1 MRLRKAYPENP
12 CTLVLGSVN
21 CIICSLLVLILA
33 ALPACSTTERW
44 ADAAY
49 LTELDSDNITLG
61 GAPLLIPAYG
71 EMYIVTTTNITYLT
85 VATVFY
91 KAALNTINGEQ
102 KGFTSDTTGRMTYND
117 ITPDRICL
125 VTNAMS
131 LKSDTADVVISA
143 RLYINGLPS
152 ASSLIKLNLL
162 AINAPGVMTLTALAI
177 LQPGDYMEIWLASN
191 TLGVKIQTNGFN
203 FVATTVD

>member
-1 MRLRKAYPENP
+1 MRKA
-12 CTLVLGSVN
+12 LL
-21 CIICSLLVLILA
+21 IICSLLLLLV
-33 ALPACSTTERW
+33 PACSVGERW
-44 ADAAY
+44 ADATY
-49 LTELDSDNITLG
+49 LTNMDSNNITLG

-91 KAALNTINGEQ
+91 KIAVNTISGEQ
-102 KGFTSDTTGRMTYND
+102 KGFTSDAAGRMIYTD
-117 ITPDRICL
+117 VTPNRICL
-125 VTNAMS
+125 ITTAMS

-143 RLYINGLPS
+143 KLYINGLPS
-152 ASSLIKLNLL
+152 ASSLIKLSLL

-191 TLGVKIQTNGFN
+191 TPGVKIQTNGFN

>member
-1 MRLRKAYPENP
+1 MRKVFL
-12 CTLVLGSVN
+12 
-21 CIICSLLVLILA
+21 IICSLLVLILA
-33 ALPACSTTERW
+33 ALPACSAGERW

-191 TLGVKIQTNGFN
+191 TPGVKIQTNGFN